1 MVSSDQ
7 QQQCGGKVSVQVE
20 FPHPDLRAEFMS
32 FGNSVP
38 VPSDGRIELYS
49 GIYRIAVTRFGIAC
63 SELVIIENDET
74 IIAPVPELSNALL
87 LSDGSKSASVRAGL
101 IKTVEKVSRST
112 NTGTQVPESA
122 LLVAGFHEGGGF
134 TAEQL
139 PFKKIAILDSNGE
152 ELVGLAQSGL
162 VNQLESGS
170 WVANIPL
177 NAGRYL
183 IRIVM
188 GKDNSTAS
196 LFPIE
201 LISGRQHQFFALPA
215 RQQGHLF
222 AAARAVTSSL
232 ERGFD
237 STGIEPL
244 FTEFLLYCLNSCNS
258 EASPELPERALE
270 MLCTGNF
277 EDPVF
282 GLIGGHVLLKNE
294 ATRHE
299 LSALLARLDQLC
311 PSSIDLRALRLAEA
325 RVLGETID
333 CGEIDWP
340 PLLTQSWD
348 EIVSGTHRGAC
359 TIKPDSMADGLS
371 PRRFV
376 GQQLISWDSVPQSQ
390 FTWLA
395 NLPVVQLLATKSG
408 EERQQMALWIAKSL
422 QVTTRDVEVYG
433 SGLLENAA
441 GVLREASLEDLQ
453 SVEESW
459 KNFKYTLK

>member
-1 MVSSDQ
+1 MEFTRGDNRVPVSSD
-7 QQQCGGKVSVQVE
+7 G
-20 FPHPDLRAEFMS
+20 RAELEPGM
-32 FGNSVP
+32 
-38 VPSDGRIELYS
+38 
-49 GIYRIAVTRFGIAC
+49 YRLAVARFGKAC
-63 SELVIIENDET
+63 SELVMIENDQT
-74 IIAPVPELSNALL
+74 IIAPAPGLSNALL
-87 LSDGSKSASVRAGL
+87 LSDGSNSASARAEL
-101 IKTVEKVSRST
+101 IKTVEKVSQST
-112 NTGTQVPESA
+112 NTGPQLSEAA
-122 LLVAGFHEGGGF
+122 LLVAGFYEGGGF

-139 PFKKIAILDSNGE
+139 PFKKISVLDSNE
-152 ELVGLAQSGL
+152 KELVDLAQSEL
-162 VNQLESGS
+162 VNHLESGS

-188 GKDNSTAS
+188 GEDNSTAS
-196 LFPIE
+196 LFPVE

-215 RQQGHLF
+215 RQLRHLF

-232 ERGFD
+232 EQGFD

-244 FTEFLLYCLNSCNS
+244 FTELLLDCLNSWDN
-258 EASPELPERALE
+258 EAIRQLPPRALE
-270 MLCTGNF
+270 MLRTGNF

-294 ATRHE
+294 ATQHK

-325 RVLGETID
+325 RVLGKTID

-348 EIVSGTHRGAC
+348 EIVSGTYRGAC

-371 PRRFV
+371 LRRLV
-376 GQQLISWDSVPQSQ
+376 GQQLISWRSASQ
-390 FTWLA
+390 APFTWLA
-395 NLPVVQLLATKSG
+395 NLPEVQLLATKSG
-408 EERQQMALWIAKSL
+408 DERQQMALWIAKSL
-422 QVTTRDVEVYG
+422 RVTTRDVEVYG
-433 SGLLENAA
+433 ADLLENAA
-441 GVLREASLEDLQ
+441 GVLRKASLEDLR

-459 KNFKYTLK
+459 KNFKNSSK